1 MLQVPSRGLRPAQTS
16 GSPMTLFSAPA
27 AGSASK
33 ADVNLECVET
43 GQASGSAR
51 DIAPAP
57 QAPSNALSNPNL
69 KQTQHGNDR
78 RFYFPDLLRAACF
91 PPASDLGAGG
101 LGAHVP
107 TNSTTAHPVD
117 HVVRVQ
123 GVVKIEKLPESP
135 TMLQGPSRGLCSA
148 QTSGSPMTLNSAP
161 AAGSASKADV
171 NLECVETGQASGSA
185 RDTAPALEAPSNAI
199 SNPNSKQTQHG
210 NDRRFYFPDLLRAAC
225 HYRDHLPGDTQLHV
239 IIARFPI
246 NPDGRLSVP
255 ESEAAVLLQDLH
267 HAHCATNGPRTAGRT
282 PWEPGPPPMARLRG
296 AGLALMR
303 GGGLLRS
310 FRRRGIPCV
319 VRRPSVG
326 IFG

>member
-1 MLQVPSRGLRPAQTS
+1 MIEKFPESPALLQGPSRGLCPAQTS
-16 GSPMTLFSAPA
+16 GSPMTLNSASA

-33 ADVNLECVET
+33 ADVNLECVEAGPST
-43 GQASGSAR
+43 QAPGSAR
-51 DIAPAP
+51 
-57 QAPSNALSNPNL
+57 Q
-69 KQTQHGNDR
+69 
-78 RFYFPDLLRAACF
+78 
-91 PPASDLGAGG
+91 
-101 LGAHVP
+101 V
-107 TNSTTAHPVD
+107 
-117 HVVRVQ
+117 
-123 GVVKIEKLPESP
+123 
-135 TMLQGPSRGLCSA
+135 
-148 QTSGSPMTLNSAP
+148 
-161 AAGSASKADV
+161 
-171 NLECVETGQASGSA
+171 
-185 RDTAPALEAPSNAI
+185 APALGAPLNAI
-199 SNPNSKQTQHG
+199 GNPNSKQTQHG
-210 NDRRFYFPDLLRAAC
+210 DDRRCYFPDLLRAAC
-225 HYRDHLPGDTQLHV
+225 HYCDHLPGDTQLHV